1 MRFGPDILDDIRARL
16 PVSQVAGR
24 RVRLKRQG
32 REHVGLSPFNQEK
45 SPSFFVNDQKGFYH
59 DFSSGKHGDIFT
71 FLMETEGL
79 SFPEAVERLAEEA
92 GVRLPARDETPQV
105 REAAQRRAGASEA
118 LEIAAAFFE
127 AQLRAPEGEA
137 ARAYLVKR
145 GISPA
150 TIAEFRL
157 GLAPASRTALRD
169 HLRSKNV
176 PAEAALEAGLLIAP
190 DDGGAPYDRFRDRV
204 IIPIHDLRGRVVGFG
219 GRALDPE
226 AKPKY
231 LNSPETPLFKKS
243 ELLFNAHR
251 AREAAHKE
259 SRLVLVEGYM
269 DAIALWQAGFKP
281 VVAALGTA
289 FNEAHV
295 QNLWKLAPEP
305 VICFDGDRAGLGAA
319 HRAVDRVLPELKE
332 GRSFWF
338 AFLPD
343 GEDPDDFVR
352 RRGLDAFNALV
363 AAARPL
369 SDVLWDREAGRW
381 PVDTPERMAG
391 FEGRIRE
398 AVQAVKDRGVQR
410 RYELHF
416 RVRLASFFYRL
427 ERERVGRRPAAAAPA
442 AREIDTARPAVERT
456 LLGLCVEYPDL
467 FEENVERIM
476 PLPLTG
482 ALDAFKTELY
492 RVLVEFQPLAAV
504 DFYKRIKPEF
514 FLLLDLVH
522 GEDAPEKGRQRGWR
536 VRELLPILRYH
547 PPAEFVART
556 LEMFI
561 DIVELRHVEAERDEA
576 NARLAESMEPA
587 AETRL
592 FALLREAQTLAD
604 RIRARETALD
614 EEARG
619 YRQAGR
625 AASAA

>member
-16 PVSQVAGR
+16 PVSQVVAR

-92 GVRLPARDETPQV
+92 GVRLPARDATPEV
-105 REAAQRRAGASEA
+105 REAAQRRAGAAEA

-127 AQLRAPEGEA
+127 AELKGPGGAA
-137 ARAYLVKR
+137 ARAYLAKR
-145 GISPA
+145 GLSPA

-169 HLRSKNV
+169 HLRAKNV
-176 PAEAALEAGLLIAP
+176 PAEAALEAGLLIGP

-231 LNSPETPLFKKS
+231 LNSPETPLFRKS
-243 ELLFNAHR
+243 ELLFNGHR

-369 SDVLWDREAGRW
+369 SDVLWDREVGRW
-381 PVDTPERMAG
+381 PVNTPERMAG

-398 AVQAVKDRGVQR
+398 AVQAVKDRGVAR

-427 ERERVGRRPAAAAPA
+427 EREKVGRRPDAAPA
-442 AREIDTARPAVERT
+442 RPREIDTARPAVERT
-456 LLGLCVEYPDL
+456 LLGLCVERPEL

-556 LEMFI
+556 LDLFI
-561 DIVELRHVEAERDEA
+561 DLVELRHVEADRDEA

-604 RIRARETALD
+604 RIKAREAALD